1 MDAIMTILTQDEM
14 ISQVNNCLGRGD
26 LKEIDF
32 TILHSIKHMIAVQ
45 ENISLKLDSIEQK
58 LNELKK

>member
-1 MDAIMTILTQDEM
+1 MTILTKDEM
-14 ISQVNNCLGRGD
+14 NLQVNKCLGRDD

-32 TILHSIKHMIAVQ
+32 AILHSIKHMIAVQ
-45 ENISLKLDSIEQK
+45 ENISLKLDSIDQK

>member
-1 MDAIMTILTQDEM
+1 MDVIMTILTQDEM
-14 ISQVNNCLGRGD
+14 ISQVNKCLCRVD

-45 ENISLKLDSIEQK
+45 ENISLKLDSIDQK